1 MEMRGELGDRRASIG
16 SKTAANNG
24 FNGPIPSLSEALP
37 KRPPTLTTTYNDPD
51 APNSAVTLL
60 SRPNVTL
67 YREGA

>member
-24 FNGPIPSLSEALP
+24 FTGPILSEALP

-60 SRPNVTL
+60 SHPNVTL
-67 YREGA
+67 YREEA